1 MKLQDL
7 LEGGDGNGSGNKSPR
22 PGTVR
27 AQTRGI
33 IEGSGSTEPF
43 NIENI
48 QLMVSHHGNKRSTV
62 RGEMLLEKEVD
73 EHEKRSSV
81 VQRHESGVER
91 AERQRRDGKSHFISE
106 SVCLIVVELEQRR
119 YHILR
124 EIVESEK
131 RYVNLIKFA
140 VRGIL
145 DAISTGTQPIITQSE
160 AKLIFS
166 TLPDIFLYGTNS
178 LEGLESR
185 LKSWSTNQRVGDIVM
200 SMVRSNTPLLYT
212 ILTLHSPT

>member
-1 MKLQDL
+1 MLLQDL
-7 LEGGDGNGSGNKSPR
+7 LLLEGDDGSKSPR
-22 PGTVR
+22 YDAMR
-27 AQTRGI
+27 AHTRGI

-43 NIENI
+43 NIESI
-48 QLMVSHHGNKRSTV
+48 QLVVSHRGNKRSTV
-62 RGEMLLEKEVD
+62 RGEMMLEREVD

-91 AERQRRDGKSHFISE
+91 AERIRRDGMLDGIAASTFD
-106 SVCLIVVELEQRR
+106 LITRIEQRR
-119 YHILR
+119 YHILK

-145 DAISTGTQPIITQSE
+145 DAISTGTQPIITQPE

-166 TLPDIFLYGTNS
+166 TLPDLFLYGTNS
-178 LEGLESR
+178 LEGLEAR
-185 LKSWSTNQRVGDIVM
+185 LKSWSTNQRVGDVIM
-200 SMVRSNTPLLYT
+200 SMVRR
-212 ILTLHSPT
+212 